1 MWCAIYEVVIMWTG
15 FFGVE
20 RGFGRDF
27 VNVGYGCVTC
37 VLLMKRKGNF
47 VVQSLTWD
55 IGI

>member
-1 MWCAIYEVVIMWTG
+1 MWTG